1 MLDMPWLAELE
12 FGLNQRAFPC
22 RELPLGAAAA
32 GSVGGGVPASSA
44 RELTDSLGAQAQ
56 RPATSAAEI
65 EMRLVMLKLPEGLND
80 GQLQH
85 G

>member
-1 MLDMPWLAELE
+1 
-12 FGLNQRAFPC
+12 
-22 RELPLGAAAA
+22 
-32 GSVGGGVPASSA
+32 
-44 RELTDSLGAQAQ
+44 LGAQAQ